1 MLLVAPVLEEHR
13 TPVTAEQARV
23 MQDDPDLRN
32 RVNVPRSTVPAVTHV
47 DYSARVQT
55 VDEGRNPRFARLLQS
70 FLKRTGCPV
79 LVNTSF
85 NVRGE
90 PIVCTPEDAYRC
102 FLGTEMDAL
111 VMEDVVLLKEQV
123 EGKLDEAGRARY
135 LAQFQLD

>member
-55 VDEGRNPRFARLLQS
+55 VDRERNPLFHSLISAFHEL
-70 FLKRTGCPV
+70 TGVPV
-79 LVNTSF
+79 VVNTSF
-85 NVRGE
+85 NIRGE
-90 PIVCTPEDAYRC
+90 PIVCSPGDAYRC
-102 FLGTEMDAL
+102 FAGTEIDTL
-111 VMEDVVLLKEQV
+111 VL
-123 EGKLDEAGRARY
+123 GRY
-135 LAQFQLD
+135 M